1 MVFVEPQ
8 GRGSGSAQRSGR
20 GSATAER
27 PLLATAELPVLDAAD
42 RPDLAAERLGE
53 LPAVSDRDSERAGSG
68 PRHAGLGGGDPAIWM
83 RRYQR
88 LALIGDGVSAL
99 IGAACALAGQIVRF
113 DLGPKPIYYILTL
126 ALPLVW
132 IAFVMIQRGYEQRFL
147 GTGTE
152 EYRRILHAGVVMFTT
167 SSAAAYAL
175 KSDVA
180 RGYVFLAIPV
190 TVLITLLVRRQLRT
204 WIYRLRAHGLA
215 LQRVLVVGRADAVVS
230 LIEKLDH
237 EPQHGLVPVGA
248 CVPFSGIEVSHL
260 HDVPV
265 VGDPSRVLAA
275 VDETGAHMVAVVSH
289 PDLSGQALRRLSWA
303 LEERDVELIVSPG
316 IVEVAGPRLS
326 IRPIAGLSLLHL
338 ERPGASGGRML
349 GKAVFDRTLGTLL
362 VLLSSPLL
370 LAIALAVRLTSSG
383 PALFRQ
389 TRVGA
394 DGREFTMLK
403 FRSMVIGADAQRQ
416 ALMSLNE
423 GNDVLFK
430 MRKDPRVTR
439 VGAVIRRYSLDELPQ
454 LFNVIRGDM
463 SLVGP
468 RPPLPEEVAG
478 YSDDATRRLRVR
490 PGLTGLWQV
499 SGRSDLTWEESLRL
513 DLRYADNWSLALD
526 LSILWR
532 TVRAVVQG
540 SGAY

>member
-1 MVFVEPQ
+1 
-8 GRGSGSAQRSGR
+8 
-20 GSATAER
+20 
-27 PLLATAELPVLDAAD
+27 
-42 RPDLAAERLGE
+42 
-53 LPAVSDRDSERAGSG
+53 
-68 PRHAGLGGGDPAIWM
+68 M

-88 LALIGDGVSAL
+88 LALIGDGASAL
-99 IGAACALAGQIVRF
+99 IGAACALAVRF
-113 DLGPKPIYYILTL
+113 GTGPRLSYLLFTL
-126 ALPLVW
+126 ALP
-132 IAFVMIQRGYEQRFL
+132 IAWLAIVMIQRGYEQRFL
-147 GTGTE
+147 GTGPE
-152 EYRRILHAGVVMFTT
+152 EYRRVFQAGLVMFT
-167 SSAAAYAL
+167 SIAVVSYAL
-175 KSDVA
+175 RSEVA
-180 RGYVFLAIPV
+180 RGYVFVAIPV
-190 TVLITLLVRRQLRT
+190 TVLITMALRRQLRT
-204 WIYRLRAHGLA
+204 WIYRLRDQGLA

-248 CVPFSGIEVSHL
+248 CVPFSGVEVSHL

-265 VGDPSRVLAA
+265 VGEPSKVLQA

-349 GKAVFDRTLGTLL
+349 GKLVFDRTVGSLL
-362 VLLSSPLL
+362 LLMASPLL
-370 LAIALAVRLTSSG
+370 IGIALAVRLTSSG
-383 PALFRQ
+383 PALFKQ
-389 TRVGA
+389 TRVGV
-394 DGREFTMLK
+394 DGREFTMVK
-403 FRSMVIGADAQRQ
+403 FRSMVVGAEAQRQ
-416 ALMSLNE
+416 ALLSQSE
-423 GNDVLFK
+423 GNGVLFK
-430 MRKDPRVTR
+430 MRNDPRVTR
-439 VGAVIRRYSLDELPQ
+439 VGGVLRRFSLDELPQ
-454 LFNVIRGDM
+454 LLNVVRGDM

-468 RPPLPEEVAG
+468 RPPLPDEVAG
-478 YSDDATRRLRVR
+478 YSDDATRRLRVK

-526 LSILWR
+526 ISILWR
-532 TVRAVVQG
+532 TVRAVVRG

>member
-1 MVFVEPQ
+1 MVFVEPH
-8 GRGSGSAQRSGR
+8 GRDRSTER
-20 GSATAER
+20 ITVATADR
-27 PLLATAELPVLDAAD
+27 SAHAAAGPALGDTAVIEAA
-42 RPDLAAERLGE
+42 A
-53 LPAVSDRDSERAGSG
+53 AGSTAMPSAPSG
-68 PRHAGLGGGDPAIWM
+68 FSAEADHTGSPRHVGLGAGDPTLWL
-83 RRYQR
+83 RRYRR
-88 LALIGDGVSAL
+88 LALVGDGVSAL
-99 IGAACALAGQIVRF
+99 SGAGCALVLRF
-113 DLGPKPIYYILTL
+113 GTGPQLSYLLFTL
-126 ALPLVW
+126 FLPLAW
-132 IAFVMIQRGYEQRFL
+132 ILFVGLQRGYEQRFL
-147 GTGTE
+147 GTGPD
-152 EYRRILHAGVVMFTT
+152 EYRRVFDAGLVMFT
-167 SSAAAYAL
+167 SIAVVSYAL
-175 KSDVA
+175 RSEVA
-180 RGYVFLAIPV
+180 RGYVFVAIPV
-190 TVLITLLVRRQLRT
+190 TVLITMGVRRQLRT
-204 WIYRLRAHGLA
+204 WIYRLRDQGLA

-265 VGDPSRVLAA
+265 VGDPSRVLQA

-338 ERPGASGGRML
+338 ERPTASGGRML
-349 GKAVFDRTLGTLL
+349 GKAMFDL
-362 VLLSSPLL
+362 VVGSLMAILALPAM
-370 LAIALAVRLTSSG
+370 LAIAAAIKLTSKG
-383 PALFRQ
+383 PAFFRQ
-389 TRVGA
+389 TRVGV

-403 FRSMVIGADAQRQ
+403 FRSMVVGADAQRA
-416 ALMSLNE
+416 ALMALQND
-423 GNDVLFK
+423 GNGVLFK
-430 MRKDPRVTR
+430 MRKDPRVTK
-439 VGAVIRRYSLDELPQ
+439 VGAFIRRFSLDELPQ
-454 LFNVIRGDM
+454 LLNVVRGDM

-478 YSDDATRRLRVR
+478 YSDDATRRLRVK

-526 LSILWR
+526 ICILWR
-532 TVRAVVQG
+532 TARAVARG